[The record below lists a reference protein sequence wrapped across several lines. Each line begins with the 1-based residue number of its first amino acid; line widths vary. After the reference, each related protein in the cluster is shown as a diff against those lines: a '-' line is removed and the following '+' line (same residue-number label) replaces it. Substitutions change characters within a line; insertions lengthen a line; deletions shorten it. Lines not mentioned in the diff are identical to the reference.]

1 MVQPPAPISDREILA
16 AFSGAA
22 PAANR
27 FVIQVGHPGVRIAF
41 LEALPNGEDIFFR
54 SAATLHPIDAIS
66 LYRALKKM
74 LEEIET
80 EFVSSGIVEP
90 GALQNV

>member
-1 MVQPPAPISDREILA
+1 
-16 AFSGAA
+16 
-22 PAANR
+22 
-27 FVIQVGHPGVRIAF
+27 